1 MNVFVML
8 VVAFVCIV
16 LLYQIIPKM
25 PDHKQR
31 KITSVKTYDIAPSK
45 TVDEIEKEKEIKQL
59 RQKHEDFVALM
70 NYDVS
75 TAYRKKS
82 DFE

>member
-1 MNVFVML
+1 MNVLAMF

-25 PDHKQR
+25 PNHKQR
-31 KITSVKTYDIAPSK
+31 QITKVKTYMLDSSK
-45 TVDEIEKEKEIKQL
+45 SVDEIEKEKEMKQL
-59 RQKHEDFVALM
+59 RQKHEDFIALM